1 MFRIYLDNCVYNRP
15 FDDQAGERV
24 RNETAAV
31 LRILDEIRS
40 RTLDLVWSFIN
51 ESENLENPFLAN
63 MWAISKWKDVAKVE
77 IIESPEL
84 LDLAKGLMDIGINV
98 GDALHLASAVQAKA
112 DFFLTTDDKILRK
125 LTEFEG
131 VIVLD
136 PIRMV
141 AKIDEHAN

>member
-1 MFRIYLDNCVYNRP
+1 MFRVYLDNCVFNRP

-40 RTLDLVWSFIN
+40 GSLELVWSFVN
-51 ESENLENPFLAN
+51 ESENLENPFLGN
-63 MWAISKWKDVAKVE
+63 MWAISKWKDVAKIE
-77 IIESPEL
+77 IVESPAL
-84 LDLAKGLMDIGINV
+84 LSFAKGLVDIGLGV
-98 GDALHLASAVQAKA
+98 GDALHLASAAEVNA
-112 DFFLTTDDKILRK
+112 DFFLTTDDTILRK
-125 LTEFEG
+125 LTDFEG

>member
-1 MFRIYLDNCVYNRP
+1 MFRVYLDNCVFNRP

-31 LRILDEIRS
+31 LRILDEIRPG
-40 RTLDLVWSFIN
+40 TLDLVRSFVN

-63 MWAISKWKDVAKVE
+63 MWAISKWRDIAE
-77 IIESPEL
+77 IEITESPEL
-84 LDLAKGLMDIGINV
+84 LGLAKGLTDIGIGV
-98 GDALHLASAVQAKA
+98 GDALHLAASAEANA

-125 LTEFEG
+125 LTDFEG

>member
-1 MFRIYLDNCVYNRP
+1 MFRVYLDNCVFNRP

-24 RNETAAV
+24 RNETVAV

-40 RTLDLVWSFIN
+40 GTLGLVWSFVN

-63 MWAISKWKDVAKVE
+63 MWAISKWKDVAE
-77 IIESPEL
+77 IEITESPKL
-84 LDLAKGLMDIGINV
+84 LGLAKELMDIGIGA
-98 GDALHLASAVQAKA
+98 GDALHLASAVEANA

-125 LTEFEG
+125 LTDFEG